1 MLTQAGAVP
10 RRRNGLAYFGPTG
23 VQEQGAGTRG
33 SLGNL
38 RDPAVSVVTA
48 GLESRLTNSR
58 LIHSSVPSWWGR
70 TGDERWYRQAKETKC
85 GEMSGRES
93 ERSIVTLR
101 RGNLTEGPRGVKGT
115 PFQLTVG
122 GKHGGC
128 IGTRGRVHETTTD
141 SGSRRLKRGAV
152 CVNCAS
158 TDLWGAWVGD
168 HPGLPGGT
176 DCEANRWKKTV
187 FGSWHLFGSPSDRDW
202 FSFIEN
208 RRTRKNR
215 IGEGLRKDQGIN
227 PTRSRAGRCF
237 DGPSR
242 VPDRSRPGS
251 DRRRPLPPSPR
262 LRRSG
267 LAPLPAGGWR

>member
-1 MLTQAGAVP
+1 MRSSPEIFCSREPPLLTQAGAVP

-38 RDPAVSVVTA
+38 RDPVVSVVTA
-48 GLESRLTNSR
+48 GWSPGYQLQVDPQLPSRA
-58 LIHSSVPSWWGR
+58 G
-70 TGDERWYRQAKETKC
+70 GDEQGTKRRYRQAKATKC
-85 GEMSGRES
+85 GEMGGRES
-93 ERSIVTLR
+93 ERPIVTLR
-101 RGNLTEGPRGVKGT
+101 RGNSTAGPRGVKGT

-168 HPGLPGGT
+168 HPGLPGATKSGESDLENT
-176 DCEANRWKKTV
+176 ESTSKRGKPTIVSSV
-187 FGSWHLFGSPSDRDW
+187 FRGAEPC
-202 FSFIEN
+202 I
-208 RRTRKNR
+208 
-215 IGEGLRKDQGIN
+215 
-227 PTRSRAGRCF
+227 RAPMAWPC
-237 DGPSR
+237 P
-242 VPDRSRPGS
+242 
-251 DRRRPLPPSPR
+251 
-262 LRRSG
+262 
-267 LAPLPAGGWR
+267 

>member
-1 MLTQAGAVP
+1 MQPCGLTNPARQSLASSRKRVLRGGGRPPLRSVDSESQCRAIEPRNLLLAGATVVDTSGG
-10 RRRNGLAYFGPTG
+10 RAERRNGLAYFGPTG

-152 CVNCAS
+152 CVN
-158 TDLWGAWVGD
+158 
-168 HPGLPGGT
+168 
-176 DCEANRWKKTV
+176 
-187 FGSWHLFGSPSDRDW
+187 
-202 FSFIEN
+202 
-208 RRTRKNR
+208 
-215 IGEGLRKDQGIN
+215 Q
-227 PTRSRAGRCF
+227 
-237 DGPSR
+237 
-242 VPDRSRPGS
+242 
-251 DRRRPLPPSPR
+251 
-262 LRRSG
+262 
-267 LAPLPAGGWR
+267 

>member
-1 MLTQAGAVP
+1 MRSSPEIFCSREPPLLTQAGAVP

-101 RGNLTEGPRGVKGT
+101 RGNLTEGPRGGRRSEANC
-115 PFQLTVG
+115 LTS
-122 GKHGGC
+122 GC
-128 IGTRGRVHETTTD
+128 KSRRRRSPCGAVVI
-141 SGSRRLKRGAV
+141 SGSLRGDSWAGSPDVQAPGGQVGLEPPWSGQHRGQAIRRAV
-152 CVNCAS
+152 AKANGLSRCAKITS
-158 TDLWGAWVGD
+158 AGFGRMAIEESSCHREQGEEHQRARRKGEHHDGTALLRVR
-168 HPGLPGGT
+168 GLPRASVRHHGT
-176 DCEANRWKKTV
+176 A
-187 FGSWHLFGSPSDRDW
+187 
-202 FSFIEN
+202 
-208 RRTRKNR
+208 
-215 IGEGLRKDQGIN
+215 
-227 PTRSRAGRCF
+227 
-237 DGPSR
+237 PSR
-242 VPDRSRPGS
+242 HQPTG
-251 DRRRPLPPSPR
+251 R
-262 LRRSG
+262 LG
-267 LAPLPAGGWR
+267 

>member
-1 MLTQAGAVP
+1 MIEPRNLLVVSPRLCQTRGPSQA
-10 RRRNGLAYFGPTG
+10 LATPGPTG
-23 VQEQGAGTRG
+23 VLGHTGVGGTWRMIARVSRERG
-33 SLGNL
+33 RPCRLH
-38 RDPAVSVVTA
+38 RDCR
-48 GLESRLTNSR
+48 LELRLTNSR
-58 LIHSSVPSWWGR
+58 LIHRFVPSWWGR

-168 HPGLPGGT
+168 HPGLPGV
-176 DCEANRWKKTV
+176 RH
-187 FGSWHLFGSPSDRDW
+187 F
-202 FSFIEN
+202 
-208 RRTRKNR
+208 RK
-215 IGEGLRKDQGIN
+215 
-227 PTRSRAGRCF
+227 
-237 DGPSR
+237 
-242 VPDRSRPGS
+242 
-251 DRRRPLPPSPR
+251 
-262 LRRSG
+262 
-267 LAPLPAGGWR
+267 

>member
-1 MLTQAGAVP
+1 LRSVDSESQCRAIEPRNLLLAGATVVDTSGGRAEAPQWPGVLRSYRGPRTGRRDTRVAREPERPCRLRRDCRLGVP
-10 RRRNGLAYFGPTG
+10 AYQLQ
-23 VQEQGAGTRG
+23 V
-33 SLGNL
+33 
-38 RDPAVSVVTA
+38 DPQLCPELV
-48 GLESRLTNSR
+48 
-58 LIHSSVPSWWGR
+58 GR
-70 TGDERWYRQAKETKC
+70 TGDERWYRQAKATKC

-176 DCEANRWKKTV
+176 EERLLCINVSDI
-187 FGSWHLFGSPSDRDW
+187 GS
-202 FSFIEN
+202 
-208 RRTRKNR
+208 
-215 IGEGLRKDQGIN
+215 
-227 PTRSRAGRCF
+227 
-237 DGPSR
+237 
-242 VPDRSRPGS
+242 
-251 DRRRPLPPSPR
+251 
-262 LRRSG
+262 
-267 LAPLPAGGWR
+267 

>member
-1 MLTQAGAVP
+1 MRSSPEIFCSREPPLLTQAGAVP

-101 RGNLTEGPRGVKGT
+101 RGNLTEGPRGGSAAK
-115 PFQLTVG
+115 LT
-122 GKHGGC
+122 
-128 IGTRGRVHETTTD
+128 
-141 SGSRRLKRGAV
+141 A
-152 CVNCAS
+152 
-158 TDLWGAWVGD
+158 
-168 HPGLPGGT
+168 
-176 DCEANRWKKTV
+176 
-187 FGSWHLFGSPSDRDW
+187 
-202 FSFIEN
+202 
-208 RRTRKNR
+208 
-215 IGEGLRKDQGIN
+215 
-227 PTRSRAGRCF
+227 
-237 DGPSR
+237 
-242 VPDRSRPGS
+242 
-251 DRRRPLPPSPR
+251 
-262 LRRSG
+262 
-267 LAPLPAGGWR
+267 

>member
-1 MLTQAGAVP
+1 MRSSPEIFCSREPPLLTQAGAVP

-48 GLESRLTNSR
+48 GLESWLTNSR

-128 IGTRGRVHETTTD
+128 IGTRERVHETTTD

-168 HPGLPGGT
+168 HPGLPGVLFSARKELTSREESSGKG
-176 DCEANRWKKTV
+176 DSWKLET
-187 FGSWHLFGSPSDRDW
+187 FQMEPCG
-202 FSFIEN
+202 
-208 RRTRKNR
+208 
-215 IGEGLRKDQGIN
+215 
-227 PTRSRAGRCF
+227 
-237 DGPSR
+237 
-242 VPDRSRPGS
+242 
-251 DRRRPLPPSPR
+251 
-262 LRRSG
+262 
-267 LAPLPAGGWR
+267 